1 MIQSMTGFA
10 EKQFNFESF
19 VLRISIKTL
28 NHRFL
33 DWHCRGN
40 HIGDIENRLRDICRD
55 WIQRGRVDVYLDF
68 EFLDPGKWD
77 LIINEKL
84 LKKILDAL
92 QKSVEDT
99 RSSWEFRVDNVL
111 NIPHIFE
118 LKRKDFTPEETRF
131 IEESFLSTVK
141 ALAEV
146 RKNEGSRLR
155 QDIIN
160 HLEKVKD
167 AVKQTAG
174 LAAEQPGRIHEI
186 FSERIKSLTREMQM
200 PDEKIL
206 EEAAFSAQ
214 KYDLSEEIERL
225 NAHVSHAEELLN
237 QESGPV
243 GRQLDFLSQEILR
256 EANTINSKAQ
266 GLQIVKQCL
275 SIKTEL
281 ESIRQQ
287 VQNLE

>member
-1 MIQSMTGFA
+1 MGT
-10 EKQFNFESF
+10 
-19 VLRISIKTL
+19 LRKA
-28 NHRFL
+28 FQKG
-33 DWHCRGN
+33 RGC
-40 HIGDIENRLRDICRD
+40 H
-55 WIQRGRVDVYLDF
+55 QR
-68 EFLDPGKWD
+68 
-77 LIINEKL
+77 
-84 LKKILDAL
+84 
-92 QKSVEDT
+92 
-99 RSSWEFRVDNVL
+99 RS
-111 NIPHIFE
+111 
-118 LKRKDFTPEETRF
+118 
-131 IEESFLSTVK
+131 
-141 ALAEV
+141 
-146 RKNEGSRLR
+146 
-155 QDIIN
+155 
-160 HLEKVKD
+160 
-167 AVKQTAG
+167 
-174 LAAEQPGRIHEI
+174 
-186 FSERIKSLTREMQM
+186 
-200 PDEKIL
+200 DEKIL